1 MFCSNCGAPVPED
14 AKFCPS
20 CGAPVP
26 QAQAPGADPI
36 PVQPAPETP
45 AADPAPVQPE
55 AETPVP
61 QAPTDEPVLVVE
73 PSPAAQPVGEPQ
85 LTLNG
90 MDAPRAPEPPVM
102 DPAPPAPPAPP
113 VNNGGAGTPPSGGAP
128 DKETLTLILRIVC
141 GLLGAVFA
149 WFTLRH
155 AFGLLQYFFN
165 YISLLGHALRG
176 YYPAGVFG
184 WSISFVLHLILDV
197 VEVLAPLVAAAVLL
211 LAAIKWEE
219 KYNDL
224 VFGGVAAAA
233 VLRVLLLVFTVL
245 VSIFLTLLS
254 RLFGMVG
261 GAYIGRSLLSI
272 LGYVAAAG
280 IVFAVMYAVG
290 CPPILG
296 KAMEQV
302 KDNILS
308 AIRELTGGLKKTA
321 PSAQTSQQR
330 TAPTQTSAQPGQP
343 QTPVYVPQAK
353 KTDRS
358 LLMYI
363 LLSIITCGIYSWIF
377 IYGLAQ
383 DANEVCDGDGQTTGG
398 LVAFILLG
406 YITCGIYQLIWW
418 YKLCNRMAA
427 NAPRYGLTF
436 QENGTTFLVWE
447 LFGAL
452 LCGIGPFI
460 ALHIAIKNMNAL
472 CAAYNQRSGFYGA
485 TPGAQV

>member
-14 AKFCPS
+14 AKFCPN

-26 QAQAPGADPI
+26 
-36 PVQPAPETP
+36 VPETP
-45 AADPAPVQPE
+45 TADPVPVQPE

-61 QAPTDEPVLVVE
+61 EAPADEPVLVVK
-73 PSPAAQPVGEPQ
+73 PSPAAESVGEPQ

-90 MDAPRAPEPPVM
+90 MDAPKAPEPPVVNTN
-102 DPAPPAPPAPP
+102 PPTPPPPP
-113 VNNGGAGTPPSGGAP
+113 VNNGGAGTPPSGGEP

-149 WFTLRH
+149 WFTLLR
-155 AFGLLQYFFN
+155 AFGLLQFVYN
-165 YISLLGHALRG
+165 YISILGHALWG
-176 YYPAGVFG
+176 YYPVGVFG
-184 WSISFVLHLILDV
+184 WSISFILYLILDV
-197 VEVLAPLVAAAVLL
+197 VGVVTPLVAAAVLL

-224 VFGGVAAAA
+224 VFGGVAVAA
-233 VLRVLLLVFTVL
+233 VLRVLLLVLTVV

-254 RLFGMVG
+254 RFFGMVG
-261 GAYIGRSLLSI
+261 GAYIGKSLLYI

-280 IVFAVMYAVG
+280 IVFAVMYVVG

-308 AIRELTGGLKKTA
+308 AIRELTGGVKKA
-321 PSAQTSQQR
+321 AASAQTSAQR
-330 TAPTQTSAQPGQP
+330 TAPSQASPSGADAQPGQS
-343 QTPVYVPQAK
+343 QAPVYVPRAK

-383 DANEVCDGDGQTTGG
+383 DANEVCDGDGQKTGG

-406 YITCGIYQLIWW
+406 YITCGIYQLVWW

-436 QENGTTFLVWE
+436 QENGTTFLVWQ

-460 ALHIAIKNMNAL
+460 ALHIVIKNMNAL